1 MRLTASVMVAVCLA
15 GVLLIGLFDF
25 PEFGQADNPAHNQVM
40 EKYIEEGVEE
50 TGSVNLVSGM
60 ILDYRAFDT
69 FIESIVFF
77 TAVISVFAV
86 LKGGRIL

>member
-1 MRLTASVMVAVCLA
+1 MRVTVSIAVAVCIA
-15 GVLLIGLFDF
+15 AVLLTGVMDF
-25 PEFGQADNPAHNQVM
+25 PEFGAPDNPAHNEVM
-40 EKYIEEGVEE
+40 EKYIEDGLEE
-50 TGSVNLVSGM
+50 TGAVNLVSGM

-86 LKGGRIL
+86 LKGGQIL

>member
-1 MRLTASVMVAVCLA
+1 MKLTLSIMVTVCLA
-15 GVLLIGLFDF
+15 GVLLIGIFDF
-25 PEFGQADNPAHNQVM
+25 PEFGAADNPAHNEVM
-40 EKYIEEGVEE
+40 EKYIEEGVSE
-50 TGSVNLVSGM
+50 TGAVNLVSGM

>member
-1 MRLTASVMVAVCLA
+1 MRLTVSIGVAVSIAL
-15 GVLLIGLFDF
+15 VLLIGVVDF
-25 PEFGQADNPAHNQVM
+25 PEFGAIDNPAHNEVM
-40 EKYIEEGVEE
+40 EKYIEEGVQE
-50 TGSVNLVSGM
+50 TGAVNMVSGM

-86 LKGGRIL
+86 LKGGKIL